1 MSALQGRS
9 APQGAAWFVTGTDT
23 GVGKS
28 LVACALMF
36 HIRTRYA
43 RIAGMKPV
51 AAGSARAPDGHWTNE
66 DVLALQAAATVDL
79 PRSLINPYLL
89 HAPVSPHIAARRD
102 GVHLELDKIV
112 DACAS
117 LRAQTDA
124 LVVEGAGGFRVPLSA
139 TQDGA
144 DLAVALG
151 LPVILVVGLRLGCLN
166 HAVLTAESIAA
177 RGLRLVGWVANH
189 IDPNMPEQLANI
201 DWLQSQLNVP
211 LLADLPH
218 SAAPHAQ
225 QMAAYFDLPQEF
237 FA

>member
-1 MSALQGRS
+1 MS
-9 APQGAAWFVTGTDT
+9 AAWFVTGTDT

-28 LVACALMF
+28 LVACALMW
-36 HIRTRYA
+36 HLRARYA

-51 AAGSARAPDGHWTNE
+51 AAGSQRGPDGQWNNE
-66 DVLALQAAATVDL
+66 DVWALQAAATVDL
-79 PRSLINPYLL
+79 PQSLVNPYLL
-89 HAPVSPHIAARRD
+89 NAPVSPHIAAQRD
-102 GVHLELDKIV
+102 GIRIELEAIVH
-112 DACAS
+112 ACTS

-144 DLAVALG
+144 DLAVALD

-166 HAVLTAESIAA
+166 HAMLTAESIAA

-189 IDPNMPEQLANI
+189 IDPEMPEQQANK
-201 DWLQSQLNVP
+201 DWLQARLNVP
-211 LLADLPH
+211 CLADLPH
-218 SAAPHAQ
+218 SVQADAR
-225 QMAAYFDLPQEF
+225 QMAAHFRLPQEF

>member
-1 MSALQGRS
+1 
-9 APQGAAWFVTGTDT
+9 VTGTDT

-28 LVACALMF
+28 LVACALMV
-36 HIRTRYA
+36 HLRARYV

-51 AAGSARAPDGHWTNE
+51 AAGSMRAPHGEWSNE

-79 PRSLINPYLL
+79 PRSLVNPYFL
-89 HAPVSPHIAARRD
+89 HAPVSPHIAAQRD
-102 GVHLELDKIV
+102 GVSIELNTIA
-112 DACAS
+112 DACAQ

-124 LVVEGAGGFRVPLSA
+124 LIVEGAGGFRVPLSA
-139 TQDGA
+139 TQDGG

-177 RGLRLVGWVANH
+177 RGLRLAGWVANH
-189 IDPNMPEQLANI
+189 IDPAMPEQQANI
-201 DWLQSQLNVP
+201 AWLQSQLNVP
-211 LLADLPH
+211 CIADLPH
-218 SAAPHAQ
+218 RTVPDAQ
-225 QMAAYFDLPQEF
+225 QMAAHLELPQEF